1 MSMCMS
7 IAQARTKRVSRQTRP
22 AFSLEISTQSMS
34 NSIVQARTKRWA
46 GDATGISP
54 VNFHTKWLLWTVHV
68 HFDCAGS
75 RKTLVAG
82 DASGISPVNFHTK
95 WLVWNVHVHFDCAG
109 SHKTLSGDVSGIFPA
124 NAHTKWLLWD
134 RQCKP
139 VALGLSDRSR
149 RGVVLILR
157 WLAQPSRHFGPVTS
171 LSFWRVAH
179 LDGQGDLA
187 QRFWQGG
194 LRSCTEIS
202 YRDLVQRS

>member
-34 NSIVQARTKRWA
+34 ISIVQARTKRWA
-46 GDATGISP
+46 GDATGIFP